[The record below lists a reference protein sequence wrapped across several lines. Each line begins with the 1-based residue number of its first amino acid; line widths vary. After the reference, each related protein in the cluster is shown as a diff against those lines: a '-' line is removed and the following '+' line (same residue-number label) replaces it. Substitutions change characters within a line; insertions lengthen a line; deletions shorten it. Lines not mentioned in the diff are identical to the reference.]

1 MPIRVTQIKLVDRIF
16 LLGAPGIGKTEIVK
30 QLAAEEAERRG
41 KRFVDLR
48 EADSETL
55 NSILEEPGRYFV
67 YYRVI
72 APHIFPEDLGVPKM
86 NSSNSGKEFIEF
98 LPPKVLKILTLDG
111 IEGVLFID
119 ELTNVQRDDQL
130 SMLYSLILEKEASW
144 ILKLSRGVKIVAAGN
159 PPEWSEVTRSL
170 PKPLRNRMTIVEVEP
185 PTPDEWAAYMDR
197 KYGDGWEK
205 LVYAYVKMFK
215 EDFIKPP
222 GEDDYSA
229 FPTPRS
235 WTNLAVLLHQFSD
248 ANPELVEELVIG
260 NVGREVGTKFI
271 AVLKTKVEV
280 RRLLEEVRRN
290 PAAIDSFKVNE
301 VILVLHAVAQ
311 QPIDV
316 IVQSYKVFIEY
327 LASRHREHL
336 TLMIMLMARDKRYSF
351 IKAFASL
358 LKDVIKELAK
368 YMG

>member
-1 MPIRVTQIKLVDRIF
+1 MPIRITQIKLVDRLMLI
-16 LLGAPGIGKTEIVK
+16 GAPGIGKTEIVK

-72 APHIFPEDLGVPKM
+72 APHIFPEDLGIPKM

-144 ILKLSRGVKIVAAGN
+144 ILKLSKNIKIVAAGN
-159 PPEWSEVTRSL
+159 PAEWSEITRPL

-185 PTPDEWAAYMDR
+185 PIVDEWAAYMER
-197 KYGDGWEK
+197 RFGDSWEK
-205 LVYAYVKMFK
+205 LTYAYIKMFK

-222 GEDDYSA
+222 SEDDYSA

-248 ANPELVEELVIG
+248 ADPDFIEELVIG
-260 NVGREVGTKFI
+260 NVGREVGTKFV
-271 AVLKTKVEV
+271 AVLKTKAEV

-311 QPIDV
+311 QPLDV
-316 IVQSYKVFIEY
+316 IAQSYKSFIEY
-327 LASRHREHL
+327 LAGKHREYL
-336 TLMIMLMARDKRYSF
+336 TLMIILMARDKRYAF
-351 IKAFASL
+351 IKMFAAT
-358 LKDVIKELAK
+358 LKEVVKELAR